1 MSNTKSM
8 AAPGSQVLHSDTVV
22 ALAFV
27 QRLAEAGFWGNISLK
42 LENGRIT
49 HVRQEENFKPS
60 ELSGIP
66 KQVISE
72 SARSKHQ

>member
-1 MSNTKSM
+1 MSSTKSTPAPQ
-8 AAPGSQVLHSDTVV
+8 AAVLHPDTAV

-27 QRLAEAGFWGNISLK
+27 QRLAESGFWGNISLK
-42 LENGRIT
+42 LEDGRVT

-66 KQVISE
+66 
-72 SARSKHQ
+72 R

>member
-1 MSNTKSM
+1 MNKMTSMSVPDS
-8 AAPGSQVLHSDTVV
+8 PVLHSDTVV

-27 QRLAEAGFWGNISLK
+27 QRLAESGFWGNISLK
-42 LENGRIT
+42 LEDGRIT

-66 KQVISE
+66 
-72 SARSKHQ
+72 R

>member
-1 MSNTKSM
+1 MSNTSSTS
-8 AAPGSQVLHSDTVV
+8 APEPAVLHSDTVV

-27 QRLAEAGFWGNISLK
+27 QRLAESGFWGNISLK
-42 LENGRIT
+42 LEKGRIT

-66 KQVISE
+66 RQVSSE